1 MTEETAPSGDA
12 AASDT
17 VAAAPPSN
25 PAADEAAKTAADN
38 KPGGSLSVA
47 TQQHKHIEQ
56 HLNSLL
62 TSLQQRQPLDIS
74 YDSLLPTAFRKHAKA
89 CSSIPKTSTGQNKKS
104 NVLSADVKL
113 YRRLN
118 ANLRDQV
125 ETYGST
131 PAGWRRRPNTR
142 RIDIDF
148 GSANNASEGG
158 DSNNTTDVDA
168 KLRAAFA
175 LRESKEHEQR
185 DLVNATLKAE
195 NVKSRRGWG
204 FSLGEGGAAAAG
216 QYAGLLPPLEDAA
229 SRKKRLEHIA
239 KQLKDEEK
247 GADERKKWKKIAKK
261 AKELILNPKSAE
273 KIVEKSQNQVSPQ
286 ISSIGYLQDSSGVK
300 RKRADTELDQQLQ
313 IEEAKKREKI
323 LRERIKREEAEH
335 KRLIKKEREEEERR
349 ERALDTPRDALHRL
363 YEPIYTAL
371 WDLEFPEVGN
381 TNPFRVVIDKNT
393 CAAMGVP
400 DYCDVIEKPMNL
412 TYIQNKVNKKS
423 YDSLQEFLEDV
434 DLIVRNALKYN
445 PDPNNPVHIAAKGLR
460 KTFKK
465 VAKPLVQSLTKGLAA
480 T

>member
-1 MTEETAPSGDA
+1 
-12 AASDT
+12 
-17 VAAAPPSN
+17 
-25 PAADEAAKTAADN
+25 
-38 KPGGSLSVA
+38 
-47 TQQHKHIEQ
+47 
-56 HLNSLL
+56 
-62 TSLQQRQPLDIS
+62 
-74 YDSLLPTAFRKHAKA
+74 
-89 CSSIPKTSTGQNKKS
+89 
-104 NVLSADVKL
+104 
-113 YRRLN
+113 
-118 ANLRDQV
+118 
-125 ETYGST
+125 
-131 PAGWRRRPNTR
+131 
-142 RIDIDF
+142 
-148 GSANNASEGG
+148 
-158 DSNNTTDVDA
+158 
-168 KLRAAFA
+168 
-175 LRESKEHEQR
+175 
-185 DLVNATLKAE
+185 
-195 NVKSRRGWG
+195 
-204 FSLGEGGAAAAG
+204 
-216 QYAGLLPPLEDAA
+216 
-229 SRKKRLEHIA
+229 
-239 KQLKDEEK
+239 
-247 GADERKKWKKIAKK
+247 
-261 AKELILNPKSAE
+261 
-273 KIVEKSQNQVSPQ
+273 
-286 ISSIGYLQDSSGVK
+286 VK

>member
-1 MTEETAPSGDA
+1 MEEIAPSGDVGA
-12 AASDT
+12 KS
-17 VAAAPPSN
+17 SN
-25 PAADEAAKTAADN
+25 PAKIITN
-38 KPGGSLSVA
+38 NSLSSVA
-47 TQQHKHIEQ
+47 SQQHKHIEQ

-62 TSLQQRQPLDIS
+62 TSLQKRQPLEIS
-74 YDSLLPTAFRKHAKA
+74 YDSLLPVAFRKHAKA
-89 CSSIPKTSTGQNKKS
+89 CSSIPRSSASQNKKS
-104 NVLSADVKL
+104 NVLPADVKL

-142 RIDIDF
+142 RIDFDF
-148 GSANNASEGG
+148 GSATLNEGDETNNAA
-158 DSNNTTDVDA
+158 DVDA

-195 NVKSRRGWG
+195 NVKLRRGWG
-204 FSLGEGGAAAAG
+204 FSLGEGGAAAAAG
-216 QYAGLLPPLEDAA
+216 QFAGLLPPLEDAA
-229 SRKKRLEHIA
+229 SRKKRLENIS

-261 AKELILNPKSAE
+261 GKELILNPKSAQ
-273 KIVEKSQNQVSPQ
+273 KIIEKSQVQQLFPN
-286 ISSIGYLQDSSGVK
+286 ITSIGSQEEADGAK
-300 RKRADTELDQQLQ
+300 RKRADTELEQLQ
-313 IEEAKKREKI
+313 IEEAKTREKI

-335 KRLIKKEREEEERR
+335 KRLIEKEREEEERR

-363 YEPIYTAL
+363 YEPIFTAL
-371 WDLEFPEVGN
+371 WDLEFAECGN

-393 CAAMGVP
+393 CADMGVP

-423 YDSLQEFLEDV
+423 YETLQEFLEDV
-434 DLIVRNALKYN
+434 NTIVLNALKYN
-445 PDPNNPVHIAAKGLR
+445 PDPDNPVHIAAKGLR
-460 KTFKK
+460 KTFRKL
-465 VAKPLVQSLTKGLAA
+465 AKPLVQSLTKGLASK
-480 T
+480 

>member
-17 VAAAPPSN
+17 VPAAPPSN

-38 KPGGSLSVA
+38 KPGAPYQWQLNSTNTSNNISILSSLHFNNGSLSTSPTIPCCLLLSESMPRHVA
-47 TQQHKHIEQ
+47 VFQK
-56 HLNSLL
+56 LA
-62 TSLQQRQPLDIS
+62 P
-74 YDSLLPTAFRKHAKA
+74 
-89 CSSIPKTSTGQNKKS
+89 
-104 NVLSADVKL
+104 L